1 MTLVQLK
8 AVCAAYHKKT
18 VDELTQ
24 NSVDLFLVA
33 ANNARRNAELRHNF
47 EYCRVLAN
55 LDIVVPSGGSLGNA
69 SVSESS
75 GYGTF
80 AGIREVVAVTR
91 ESSAGYQLPVDFT
104 RADMALERERTIIE
118 QDSDC
123 WPVNRYPS
131 DADLL
136 RRGGYGGVVQRGS
149 RLFIYPAP
157 NDSTNTVAVV
167 LQGYGWLADYT
178 AANLQSNT
186 LSIVGTLN
194 PDITSPSYEDLGAAG
209 DITGAEIYGKQ
220 VEPGYYLVYFDSA
233 GADGWY
239 IKSVP
244 PSADYW
250 KLTTTNSDDPTGN
263 YTPNGAAT
271 GTAVISLIANPTT
284 DFFLL
289 YGASY
294 LQWEIIIEL
303 NYFFKSFVPRQEG
316 NLASP
321 EKQRDAAWN
330 AFLEWDSYLVD
341 SNVTKYR
348 G

>member
-1 MTLVQLK
+1 MTLANLK

-18 VDELTQ
+18 IDELTQ
-24 NSVDLFLVA
+24 NGVDLFLVA

-47 EYCRVLAN
+47 EFARVLAS
-55 LDIVVPSGGSLGNA
+55 LDIAVPLGGSLA
-69 SVSESS
+69 DATVSESS

-80 AGIREVVAVTR
+80 VGIREVVAVTR

-104 RADMALERERTIIE
+104 RADMALERERTILD

-157 NDSTNTVAVV
+157 QDSANGPVSVV
-167 LQGYGWLADYT
+167 LQGYGWLADYLAT
-178 AANLQSNT
+178 DLVPT
-186 LSIVGTLN
+186 GTIVTGTLTPN
-194 PDITSPSYEDLGAAG
+194 AIGTFTFVGVG
-209 DITGAEIYGKQ
+209 DNTYNTYAR
-220 VEPGYYLVYFDSA
+220 F
-233 GADGWY
+233 GADPY
-239 IKSVP
+239 ISYI
-244 PSADYW
+244 SGGFWRIARMGGS
-250 KLTTTNSDDPTGN
+250 TNALWTGPAATASPVGS
-263 YTPNGAAT
+263 YIAGSGAT
-271 GTAVISLIANPTT
+271 GTATVALSAASSP

-303 NYFFKSFVPRQEG
+303 NYYFKSFVPRQEG

-321 EKQRDAAWN
+321 EKQRDASWN
-330 AFLEWDSYLVD
+330 AFLEWDSYQVD